1 MERAAIYA
9 RYSTSEQRPTSI
21 EDQVRR
27 AREKAANL
35 GYEVPDELVF
45 SDAIITGA
53 AKGLSKR
60 LGYDKLMR
68 SWDRKEFSAV
78 FVDEISRLAREP
90 VALANLQVRIEKTR
104 VRLVSTDGLD
114 SSVAGWQLQ
123 FGFCGV
129 IASHFLR
136 ETGHRVVRG
145 MIGQLERGFMIAAP
159 PFGYRPDRVEEV
171 GTNWLIDEK
180 SAIHVRNVFDMRK
193 KGASLS
199 SIAKTLNEL
208 GVTTPRK
215 SKNGG
220 TQYWRPGTIHQMLKN
235 PIYRGVFIWND
246 SPFSK
251 AKEKRGETILEAAE
265 YPRPHLRLVD
275 DDTWFRCNV
284 QGNGCIVRGGDK
296 NIFAGLVSC
305 GTCDAKLTVASGGSS
320 PSLYCAQCAQARAVG
335 VADRAGK
342 YTSGSGL
349 QAVLVRAIESVFSGD
364 AETMFRKRL
373 KARLEGGQEARIAEV
388 RKRLAKIDGKVKLF
402 ARLLASSETDDPS
415 LEQQYRQIVAEKR
428 QLATELA
435 SLETA
440 WSTMDTTAIER
451 QLEVNPR
458 HLLPHLFSGAV
469 PAAETR
475 AALRRL
481 FPRIV
486 FHGKP
491 ERFSSLFTVELAQGA
506 TVAEVSDTPVI
517 DTEMMTKRFKVTG
530 GAKRPSTWAVEEM

>member
-1 MERAAIYA
+1 M
-9 RYSTSEQRPTSI
+9 
-21 EDQVRR
+21 
-27 AREKAANL
+27 
-35 GYEVPDELVF
+35 
-45 SDAIITGA
+45 
-53 AKGLSKR
+53 
-60 LGYDKLMR
+60 
-68 SWDRKEFSAV
+68 
-78 FVDEISRLAREP
+78 
-90 VALANLQVRIEKTR
+90 
-104 VRLVSTDGLD
+104 
-114 SSVAGWQLQ
+114 
-123 FGFCGV
+123 
-129 IASHFLR
+129 
-136 ETGHRVVRG
+136 HR
-145 MIGQLERGFMIAAP
+145 
-159 PFGYRPDRVEEV
+159 
-171 GTNWLIDEK
+171 T
-180 SAIHVRNVFDMRK
+180 
-193 KGASLS
+193 
-199 SIAKTLNEL
+199 
-208 GVTTPRK
+208 
-215 SKNGG
+215 
-220 TQYWRPGTIHQMLKN
+220 
-235 PIYRGVFIWND
+235 
-246 SPFSK
+246 
-251 AKEKRGETILEAAE
+251 
-265 YPRPHLRLVD
+265 
-275 DDTWFRCNV
+275 
-284 QGNGCIVRGGDK
+284 GGDK